1 MHNANFPITPHVD
14 PPEPP
19 ADTGFKPEAEAGEVL
34 REHETYAT
42 ILADPP
48 WRTNQQGRYG
58 AERHYD
64 TMTLEDI
71 KAMGEALAPYVADNA
86 HLYLWIPNGIV
97 DEGLEVMEAWGF
109 RYITSFVWIKPV
121 MGLGQYFRT
130 AHETVLFGV
139 KGRLPFE
146 FHSQPSWCFA
156 PRQDHSHKPEEQYAI
171 IERCSPGPYLEL
183 FARRRQPGWDAWG
196 NEIGSDIYLPNYPVP
211 EYSKKGRLYL
221 PNTGE
226 NHEETR

>member
-1 MHNANFPITPHVD
+1 MQNTNYPITPHVD

-97 DEGLEVMEAWGF
+97 DEGLFADVPPVAAKWKGVGLSEDTQSPFAF
-109 RYITSFVWIKPV
+109 SFSYAAKTGLVNGSLTIEPPV
-121 MGLGQYFRT
+121 GKKLKATVNAVIVNGVGYGT
-130 AHETVLFGV
+130 AVF
-139 KGRLPFE
+139 KG
-146 FHSQPSWCFA
+146 
-156 PRQDHSHKPEEQYAI
+156 
-171 IERCSPGPYLEL
+171 
-183 FARRRQPGWDAWG
+183 
-196 NEIGSDIYLPNYPVP
+196 IGTWRVRFSSSCGGDD
-211 EYSKKGRLYL
+211 GC
-221 PNTGE
+221 
-226 NHEETR
+226 